1 MKYLRD
7 LTLQWT
13 ENRTGLELNSSW
25 GEPGLQFLRGP
36 QWFGF
41 LFLFSQPSSPWRF
54 GFSYATKLKEN
65 TPFSVGAETIRD
77 DDDPG
82 VG

>member
-1 MKYLRD
+1 
-7 LTLQWT
+7 
-13 ENRTGLELNSSW
+13 
-25 GEPGLQFLRGP
+25 LQFLRGP